1 MARTFGSCRS
11 ESPNFRRDFTPNVG
25 SCSCLNDEWLQCGV
39 FECMV
44 SGIIT
49 VHLSFKLPCSP
60 VFDVQASLVPIFFP
74 ESIV

>member
-1 MARTFGSCRS
+1 MARTFGSSRS
-11 ESPNFRRDFTPNVG
+11 ESPNFQRDFTSNVG
-25 SCSCLNDEWLQCGV
+25 SCSFLNDELLQCGV

-60 VFDVQASLVPIFFP
+60 VFDVQGSLVPPFFP
-74 ESIV
+74 ENIV